1 MSNFLCSGKIE
12 ANRINRRVLR
22 SRYYN
27 LNSKKDLCIV
37 RSEFRFQRAVVLL
50 FAGLLAC
57 AVANEDYKIVCY
69 FGSWSVYRSGNG
81 QFKISD
87 IDASL
92 CTHLIY
98 TFIGVTNDGGVRI
111 LDPALDVK
119 SGGYQNFTALRYNTP
134 NAKTMI
140 AMGGWNEGSP
150 KYSEVVSSP
159 SKRKNFVKSV
169 LEFLKEHDFDGFD
182 LDWEYPN
189 QRGGKPSDKENFVS
203 LLRELK
209 EAFEGKNL
217 ILSAAVGSAETSA
230 SQSYLIA
237 KVAKYLDFI
246 NLMTYDLHGRWDK
259 KTGINAPLYPA
270 SKEQNQDRLLNVDA
284 SVNYWISQG
293 APPKKLVLGVPLY
306 GRSFK
311 LDNPSMN
318 GIGAPAS
325 QGANPGPY
333 TNEPGMLGY
342 NEICENLKYKAW
354 KEVFHEEQRVPY
366 AYKGDQWVGYD
377 NERSLEEK
385 ADYVKKMGLGGMMV
399 WSLETDDFKGNCGEK
414 YPLLNVINQNLRG
427 KRESNNFVHWHK
439 PGQSHNEPQ
448 SGYKASS
455 EHSKKEI
462 ELLPTSQLGP
472 RFGSP
477 GHSSPIYPASQPSAF
492 QGSLIHP
499 TRPSHNSIQKFQK
512 PPYIHP
518 SSSPFHPSLSQQ
530 VPSQTVV
537 KQPEPYD
544 EEEDHVEDS
553 EELEK
558 PHEREGRGGAE
569 EGGEEFDLVLP
580 HPTEVSQGA
589 ASITQETSTKPM
601 KEANNPVSDFIG
613 WKNRIPTEKPV
624 PVDQI
629 RQEVVENQGTGF
641 QRIPESSQKPPNR
654 ATVHWP
660 PTQSPP
666 QNPFKPQW
674 PSSQILIQSPQGPIL
689 TPSALL
695 QTPAATFLIPQH
707 HLQNPQGY
715 PGFSQNPS
723 LGPLVVSHNPWT
735 GQQIL
740 VQNPQYTWAP
750 PQLTRSE
757 PASFDQASPSQIP
770 QQNLPVSLQQT
781 KPEIAN
787 SQTSDLSDKIGLC
800 KNVGPVGGYVRDPD
814 QCDVFYQCH
823 LNGEKYRIHEF
834 KCSPPTKFNP
844 TSNSCDHPTNV
855 QC

>member
-1 MSNFLCSGKIE
+1 M
-12 ANRINRRVLR
+12 
-22 SRYYN
+22 
-27 LNSKKDLCIV
+27 
-37 RSEFRFQRAVVLL
+37 RALVLL
-50 FAGLLAC
+50 FTGLLAC
-57 AVANEDYKIVCY
+57 AVADEEYKVVCY

-98 TFIGVTNDGGVRI
+98 TFIGVTDDGNVRI
-111 LDPALDVK
+111 LDAYQDLEKDYGQK
-119 SGGYQNFTALRYNTP
+119 GYKRFNALRNNIP
-134 NAKTMI
+134 NVKTMI

-189 QRGGKPSDKENFVS
+189 QRGGKSSDKENFVS

-209 EAFEGKNL
+209 EAFKGKNL

-237 KVAKYLDFI
+237 EVAKYLDFI
-246 NLMTYDLHGRWDK
+246 NLMTYDLHGQWDK
-259 KTGINAPLYPA
+259 KTGINAPLYHA
-270 SKEQNQDRLLNVDA
+270 SEEQNQDRLLNVDA
-284 SVNYWISQG
+284 CVNYWINQG

-377 NERSLEEK
+377 NERSLKEK

-399 WSLETDDFKGNCGEK
+399 WSLETDDFKGICGEK

-427 KRESNNFVHWHK
+427 RRGSTSSVQRQK
-439 PGQSHNEPQ
+439 PGPSPNKPE

-455 EHSKKEI
+455 EHSKKKI
-462 ELLPTSQLGP
+462 DLLPTSQLGP

-477 GHSSPIYPASQPSAF
+477 GHSSPIYPASKPSVF
-492 QGSLIHP
+492 QGSSTHP
-499 TRPSHNSIQKFQK
+499 TRPSHNSIQNFQK
-512 PPYIHP
+512 PSYIHP
-518 SSSPFHPSLSQQ
+518 SPSPFHPSSSQQ

-580 HPTEVSQGA
+580 HPTEVSQGTT
-589 ASITQETSTKPM
+589 STTQKTPTKPMETSTKPLM
-601 KEANNPVSDFIG
+601 EAKNPVSDFID
-613 WKNRIPTEKPV
+613 WRNRISTAKPV
-624 PVDQI
+624 PVHQVT
-629 RQEVVENQGTGF
+629 QEVVENQGTGI
-641 QRIPESSQKPPNR
+641 QKDPETSQKPPNR

-666 QNPFKPQW
+666 QNPLKPQW
-674 PSSQILIQSPQGPIL
+674 QSSQILAQSTQRPL
-689 TPSALL
+689 FTPSGPL
-695 QTPAATFLIPQH
+695 QTPSATFLIPQH

-715 PGFSQNPS
+715 PGFNQDPS

-740 VQNPQYTWAP
+740 VQNPQYPWGP
-750 PQLTRSE
+750 PQVTRTE
-757 PASFDQASPSQIP
+757 PASFDQSSLSQIP
-770 QQNLPVSLQQT
+770 QQNLPVSLQQA

-800 KNVGPVGGYVRDPD
+800 KNVGPVGGHVRDPD

-823 LNGEKYRIHEF
+823 LDGEKYRIHKF
-834 KCSPPTKFNP
+834 KCSHPTKFNP
-844 TSNSCDHPTNV
+844 ASNSCDHPTNV